1 MPRVN
6 YANGKIYKIIP
17 TCEFEEGDI
26 YIGCTAGT
34 LKSRLLGHKNPKQK
48 CSSKILFEKYGIENC
63 TIELIEA
70 YPCGL
75 RQQLERREGEI
86 QRSMKC
92 INKNFS
98 NGKKDIL
105 NPWEYCEIYRKK
117 DQVRQEREERYNR
130 HKEYYDKLGRRG

>member
-6 YANGKIYKIIP
+6 YANGKIYKIVP

-34 LKSRLLGHKNPKQK
+34 LKSRLLGHKNPNQK

-70 YPCGL
+70 YPCGI
-75 RQQLERREGEI
+75 REQLERREGEI

-92 INKNFS
+92 INKNIS
-98 NGKKDIL
+98 NGKNNIN

-117 DQVRQEREERYNR
+117 DKLKQERKERYER
-130 HKEYYDKLGRRG
+130 QKEYYDNLKRKS